1 MGITLHEFNKL
12 NITFSDK
19 VKEHISKRNKIYGI
33 LEREK
38 FRVENSLKLKEIA
51 NKLFQFIKDDIV
63 LTDLDFFIKDSI
75 ETKNNRYFI
84 CNIYELKVFQKSE
97 NTFKIVF
104 DFYGNY
110 KFTYIF
116 SK

>member
-1 MGITLHEFNKL
+1 MF
-12 NITFSDK
+12 
-19 VKEHISKRNKIYGI
+19 
-33 LEREK
+33 EREK

-84 CNIYELKVFQKSE
+84 CNIY
-97 NTFKIVF
+97 
-104 DFYGNY
+104 
-110 KFTYIF
+110 
-116 SK
+116 